1 MKHSHKR
8 PKSEQQNEFKT
19 SFSSSKIGIFIK
31 IKSSKSSFFCPE
43 KDVLLL
49 LGGFHHLA
57 LLFYGL
63 YLRDLHQTSGIWC
76 ESVISEIP
84 SPVDWPRSKKTGK
97 IRKQCYQTLFLG
109 LTAFNTQNKA
119 KLQSDQVSRQSIN
132 KKYDFG
138 QFFDFSWLHQKMAI
152 NFSKNQKVAFLCK
165 KTGSNGFP
173 VSN

>member
-1 MKHSHKR
+1 MFQNLTPDYENSDFFSEKNALGFLFW
-8 PKSEQQNEFKT
+8 PKFSKT
-19 SFSSSKIGIFIK
+19 D
-31 IKSSKSSFFCPE
+31 FFCPK

-49 LGGFHHLA
+49 LGGIHHLA
-57 LLFYGL
+57 MLFYGL
-63 YLRDLHQTSGIWC
+63 NLRDSHQTSGIWC
-76 ESVISEIP
+76 EIAISGIP
-84 SPVDWPRSKKTGK
+84 SQLDWPRSKKTGK